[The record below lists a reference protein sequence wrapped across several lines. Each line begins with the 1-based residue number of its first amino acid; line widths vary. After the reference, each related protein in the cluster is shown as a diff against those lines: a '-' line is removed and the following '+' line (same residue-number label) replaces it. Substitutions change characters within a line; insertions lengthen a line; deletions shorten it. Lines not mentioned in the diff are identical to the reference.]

1 MRARW
6 SRLSLRVPKVA
17 VDRAVAELW
26 SLGTVGL
33 EQHPVEDSCLIHA
46 YFASSAVPQGADVR
60 GFWASLEGHV
70 ESVESVVESDWL
82 EEYRRHAKVFPL
94 GRRFFVDPRE
104 PGLPH
109 EDDGARLLLRLPA
122 RQAFGTGSH
131 ESTRLV
137 VEWLEGQNLEG
148 LTVLDVG
155 TGTGVLA
162 VVALRLGAPRVVAVE
177 IDPAA
182 GFMAHLNQALN
193 RTSFP
198 LVIGGVAAIAAA
210 GYFDLAMIN
219 VIPLRIADD
228 LGRLAVL
235 VRPGGFAV
243 FSGHLR
249 ESSGEVSERL
259 RRSGFAERERL
270 FSHGWG
276 ALVVEREAV

>member
-1 MRARW
+1 
-6 SRLSLRVPKVA
+6 
-17 VDRAVAELW
+17 
-26 SLGTVGL
+26 
-33 EQHPVEDSCLIHA
+33 
-46 YFASSAVPQGADVR
+46 
-60 GFWASLEGHV
+60 
-70 ESVESVVESDWL
+70 
-82 EEYRRHAKVFPL
+82 
-94 GRRFFVDPRE
+94 
-104 PGLPH
+104 
-109 EDDGARLLLRLPA
+109 
-122 RQAFGTGSH
+122 
-131 ESTRLV
+131 
-137 VEWLEGQNLEG
+137 
-148 LTVLDVG
+148 
-155 TGTGVLA
+155 
-162 VVALRLGAPRVVAVE
+162 
-177 IDPAA
+177 
-182 GFMAHLNQALN
+182 
-193 RTSFP
+193 